1 MKKIWLVTKETFIRQ
16 TKGIT
21 FILSVLAPV
30 IFMAIIFG
38 VVFISQKLSGSDNQ
52 IDNAI
57 VISKNYAPAVKD
69 LSNFEV
75 KSETAAKK
83 ALADEDIKGYVKV
96 DVAKSGQIS
105 ASWLGKEA
113 MDSGDKSDLMASL
126 QKLQQSLNIQA
137 AGLTAKQLKAL
148 NQSVKISEKISGHNG
163 LAKEA
168 TKADLT
174 AKQAKSIAANVFIW
188 LTYFILLTYI
198 STMAQEIATEK
209 GSKIMEIIFSSM
221 RGGDYFVG
229 KVLGVLGVFLLHVL
243 AYIVLLGLAVI
254 AGPKIEMF
262 ANFFKSNQELISQVM
277 NNLLS
282 WNLVLLLLSVILS
295 IVMAAF
301 CGALA
306 NRVED
311 LQKVL
316 APIMYLVI
324 ISLVAAPSLS
334 RGDSM
339 FAQVIS
345 CLPLFSGFILP
356 GRIAEGVSGTPE
368 LVIATIV
375 SVVTLALAIY
385 FVRKAYPK
393 LILQTDDGSI
403 IKKIKRLRG

>member
-75 KSETAAKK
+75 KSEAAAKK
-83 ALADEDIKGYVKV
+83 ALAAEEIKGYVKV

-113 MDSGDKSDLMASL
+113 MDSGDKSNLMASL

-137 AGLTAKQLKAL
+137 TGLTAKQLKTL

-243 AYIVLLGLAVI
+243 AYIALLGVAVI
-254 AGPKIEMF
+254 AGPQINMF
-262 ANFFKSNQELISQVM
+262 ASFFKSNQELISQVM

-295 IVMAAF
+295 IVIAAF

-324 ISLVAAPSLS
+324 ISLVAAPNLS
-334 RGDSM
+334 KGDSL

-368 LVIATIV
+368 LVIATII
-375 SVVTLALAIY
+375 SVVTLILTSY
-385 FVRKAYPK
+385 LVRKAYPK
-393 LILQTDDGSI
+393 LILQTDDGGI

>member
-75 KSETAAKK
+75 KSEAAAKK
-83 ALADEDIKGYVKV
+83 ALAAEEIKGYVKV

-113 MDSGDKSDLMASL
+113 MDSGDKSNLMASL

-137 AGLTAKQLKAL
+137 TGLTAKQLKTL

-243 AYIVLLGLAVI
+243 AYIALLGVAVI
-254 AGPKIEMF
+254 AGPQINMF
-262 ANFFKSNQELISQVM
+262 ASFFKSNQELISQVM

-295 IVMAAF
+295 IVIAAF

-324 ISLVAAPSLS
+324 ISLVAAPNLS
-334 RGDSM
+334 KGDSL

-356 GRIAEGVSGTPE
+356 DRIAEGVSGTPE
-368 LVIATIV
+368 LVIATII
-375 SVVTLALAIY
+375 SVVTLILTSY
-385 FVRKAYPK
+385 LVRKAYPK

>member
-75 KSETAAKK
+75 KSEAAAKK
-83 ALADEDIKGYVKV
+83 ALAAEEIKGYVKV

-113 MDSGDKSDLMASL
+113 MDSGDKSNLMASL

-137 AGLTAKQLKAL
+137 TGLTAKQLKTL

-221 RGGDYFVG
+221 RGGDYFVD

-243 AYIVLLGLAVI
+243 AYIALLGVAVI
-254 AGPKIEMF
+254 AGPQINMF
-262 ANFFKSNQELISQVM
+262 ASFFKSNQELISQVM

-295 IVMAAF
+295 IVIAAF

-324 ISLVAAPSLS
+324 ISLVAAPNLS
-334 RGDSM
+334 KGDSL

-368 LVIATIV
+368 LVIATII
-375 SVVTLALAIY
+375 SVVTLILTSY
-385 FVRKAYPK
+385 LVRKAYPK

>member
-75 KSETAAKK
+75 KSEAAAKK
-83 ALADEDIKGYVKV
+83 ALAAEEIKGYVKV

-113 MDSGDKSDLMASL
+113 MDSGDKSNLMASL

-137 AGLTAKQLKAL
+137 TGLTAKQLKTL

-243 AYIVLLGLAVI
+243 AYIALLGVAVI
-254 AGPKIEMF
+254 AGPQINMF
-262 ANFFKSNQELISQVM
+262 ASFFKSNQELISQVM

-295 IVMAAF
+295 IVIAAF

-324 ISLVAAPSLS
+324 ISLVAAPNLS
-334 RGDSM
+334 KGDSL

-368 LVIATIV
+368 LVIATII
-375 SVVTLALAIY
+375 SVVTLILTSY
-385 FVRKAYPK
+385 LVRKAYPK
-393 LILQTDDGSI
+393 LILHTDDGSI

>member
-75 KSETAAKK
+75 KSEAAAKK
-83 ALADEDIKGYVKV
+83 ALAAEEIKGYVKV

-113 MDSGDKSDLMASL
+113 MDSGDKSNLMASL

-137 AGLTAKQLKAL
+137 TGLTAKQLKTL

-243 AYIVLLGLAVI
+243 AYIALLGVAVI
-254 AGPKIEMF
+254 AGPQINMF
-262 ANFFKSNQELISQVM
+262 ASFFKSNQELISQVM

-295 IVMAAF
+295 IVIAAF

-324 ISLVAAPSLS
+324 ISLVVAPNLS
-334 RGDSM
+334 KGDSL

-368 LVIATIV
+368 LVIATII
-375 SVVTLALAIY
+375 SVVTLILTSY
-385 FVRKAYPK
+385 LVRKAYPK

>member
-1 MKKIWLVTKETFIRQ
+1 M
-16 TKGIT
+16 
-21 FILSVLAPV
+21 SVLAPV

-75 KSETAAKK
+75 KSEAAAKK
-83 ALADEDIKGYVKV
+83 ALAAEEIKGYVKV

-113 MDSGDKSDLMASL
+113 MDSGDKSNLMASL

-137 AGLTAKQLKAL
+137 TGLTAKQLKTL

-243 AYIVLLGLAVI
+243 AYIALLGVAVI
-254 AGPKIEMF
+254 AGPQINMF
-262 ANFFKSNQELISQVM
+262 ASFFKSNQELISQVM

-295 IVMAAF
+295 IVIAAF

-324 ISLVAAPSLS
+324 ISLVAAPNLS
-334 RGDSM
+334 KGDSL

-368 LVIATIV
+368 LVIATII
-375 SVVTLALAIY
+375 SVVTLILTSY
-385 FVRKAYPK
+385 LVRKAYPK

>member
-30 IFMAIIFG
+30 IFIAIIFG

-75 KSETAAKK
+75 KSEAAAKK
-83 ALADEDIKGYVKV
+83 ALAAEEIKGYVKV

-113 MDSGDKSDLMASL
+113 MDSGDKSNLMASL

-137 AGLTAKQLKAL
+137 TGLTAKQLKTL

-243 AYIVLLGLAVI
+243 AYIALLGVAVI
-254 AGPKIEMF
+254 AGPQINMF
-262 ANFFKSNQELISQVM
+262 ASFFKSNQELISQVM

-295 IVMAAF
+295 IVIAAF

-324 ISLVAAPSLS
+324 ISLVAAPNLS
-334 RGDSM
+334 KGDSL

-368 LVIATIV
+368 LVIATII
-375 SVVTLALAIY
+375 SVVTLILTSY
-385 FVRKAYPK
+385 LVRKAYPK

>member
-75 KSETAAKK
+75 KSEAAAKK
-83 ALADEDIKGYVKV
+83 ALAAEEIKGYVKV

-113 MDSGDKSDLMASL
+113 MDSGDKSNLMASL

-137 AGLTAKQLKAL
+137 TGLTAKQLKTL

-243 AYIVLLGLAVI
+243 AYIALLGVAVI
-254 AGPKIEMF
+254 AGPQINMF
-262 ANFFKSNQELISQVM
+262 ASFFKSNQELISQVM

-295 IVMAAF
+295 IVIAAF
-301 CGALA
+301 
-306 NRVED
+306 V
-311 LQKVL
+311 
-316 APIMYLVI
+316 
-324 ISLVAAPSLS
+324 SL
-334 RGDSM
+334 
-339 FAQVIS
+339 
-345 CLPLFSGFILP
+345 
-356 GRIAEGVSGTPE
+356 
-368 LVIATIV
+368 
-375 SVVTLALAIY
+375 
-385 FVRKAYPK
+385 
-393 LILQTDDGSI
+393 
-403 IKKIKRLRG
+403 

>member
-38 VVFISQKLSGSDNQ
+38 VVFISQKLSDSDNQ

-75 KSETAAKK
+75 KSEAAAKK
-83 ALADEDIKGYVKV
+83 ALAAEEIKGYVKV

-113 MDSGDKSDLMASL
+113 MDSGDKSNLMASL

-137 AGLTAKQLKAL
+137 TGLTAKQLKTL

-243 AYIVLLGLAVI
+243 AYIALLGVAVI
-254 AGPKIEMF
+254 AGPQINMF
-262 ANFFKSNQELISQVM
+262 ASFFKSNQELISQVM

-295 IVMAAF
+295 IVIAAF

-324 ISLVAAPSLS
+324 ISLVAAPNLS
-334 RGDSM
+334 KGDSL

-368 LVIATIV
+368 LVIATII
-375 SVVTLALAIY
+375 SVVTLILTSY
-385 FVRKAYPK
+385 LVRKAYPK

>member
-75 KSETAAKK
+75 KSEAAAKK
-83 ALADEDIKGYVKV
+83 ALAAEEIKGYVKV

-113 MDSGDKSDLMASL
+113 MDSGDKSNLMASL

-137 AGLTAKQLKAL
+137 TGLTAKQLKTL
-148 NQSVKISEKISGHNG
+148 NQSVKISEKISGHNC

-243 AYIVLLGLAVI
+243 AYIALLGVAVI
-254 AGPKIEMF
+254 AGPQINMF
-262 ANFFKSNQELISQVM
+262 ASFFKSNQELISQVM

-295 IVMAAF
+295 IVIAAF

-324 ISLVAAPSLS
+324 ISLVAAPNLS
-334 RGDSM
+334 KGDSL

-368 LVIATIV
+368 LVIATII
-375 SVVTLALAIY
+375 SVVTLILTSY
-385 FVRKAYPK
+385 LVRKAYPK

>member
-38 VVFISQKLSGSDNQ
+38 VVFISQKLSGSGNQ

-75 KSETAAKK
+75 KSEAAAKK
-83 ALADEDIKGYVKV
+83 ALAAEEIKGYVKV

-113 MDSGDKSDLMASL
+113 MDSGDKSNLMASL

-137 AGLTAKQLKAL
+137 TGLTAKQLKTL

-243 AYIVLLGLAVI
+243 AYIALLGVAVI
-254 AGPKIEMF
+254 AGPQINMF
-262 ANFFKSNQELISQVM
+262 ASFFKSNQELISQVM

-295 IVMAAF
+295 IVIAAF

-324 ISLVAAPSLS
+324 ISLVAAPNLS
-334 RGDSM
+334 KGDSL

-368 LVIATIV
+368 LVIATII
-375 SVVTLALAIY
+375 SVVTLILTSY
-385 FVRKAYPK
+385 LVRKAYPK

>member
-1 MKKIWLVTKETFIRQ
+1 MAQFKKLEI
-16 TKGIT
+16 
-21 FILSVLAPV
+21 
-30 IFMAIIFG
+30 AIQKN
-38 VVFISQKLSGSDNQ
+38 IS
-52 IDNAI
+52 
-57 VISKNYAPAVKD
+57 
-69 LSNFEV
+69 
-75 KSETAAKK
+75 
-83 ALADEDIKGYVKV
+83 
-96 DVAKSGQIS
+96 
-105 ASWLGKEA
+105 
-113 MDSGDKSDLMASL
+113 SL

-137 AGLTAKQLKAL
+137 TGLTAKQLKTL

-243 AYIVLLGLAVI
+243 AYIALLGVAVI
-254 AGPKIEMF
+254 AGPQINMF
-262 ANFFKSNQELISQVM
+262 ASFFKSNQELISQVM

-295 IVMAAF
+295 IVIAAF

-324 ISLVAAPSLS
+324 ISLVAAPNLS
-334 RGDSM
+334 KGDSL

-368 LVIATIV
+368 LVIATII
-375 SVVTLALAIY
+375 SVVTLILTSY
-385 FVRKAYPK
+385 LVRKAYPK

>member
-75 KSETAAKK
+75 KSEAAAKK
-83 ALADEDIKGYVKV
+83 ALAAEEIKGYVKV

-113 MDSGDKSDLMASL
+113 MDSGDKSNLMASL

-137 AGLTAKQLKAL
+137 ITAKQLKTL

-243 AYIVLLGLAVI
+243 AYIALLGVAVI
-254 AGPKIEMF
+254 AGPQINMF
-262 ANFFKSNQELISQVM
+262 ASFFKSNQELISQVM

-295 IVMAAF
+295 IVIAAF

-324 ISLVAAPSLS
+324 ISLVAAPNLS
-334 RGDSM
+334 KGDSL

-368 LVIATIV
+368 LVIATII
-375 SVVTLALAIY
+375 SVVTLILTSY
-385 FVRKAYPK
+385 LVRKAYPK

>member
-75 KSETAAKK
+75 KSEAAAKK
-83 ALADEDIKGYVKV
+83 ALAAEEIKGYVKV

-113 MDSGDKSDLMASL
+113 MDSGDKSNLMASL

-137 AGLTAKQLKAL
+137 TGLTAKQLKTL

-243 AYIVLLGLAVI
+243 AYIALLGVAVI
-254 AGPKIEMF
+254 AGPQINMF
-262 ANFFKSNQELISQVM
+262 ASFFKSNQELISQVM

-295 IVMAAF
+295 IVIAAF

-324 ISLVAAPSLS
+324 ISLVAAPNLS
-334 RGDSM
+334 KGDSL

-356 GRIAEGVSGTPE
+356 GRIAEGVSGTLE
-368 LVIATIV
+368 LVIATII
-375 SVVTLALAIY
+375 SVVTLILTSY
-385 FVRKAYPK
+385 LVRKAYPK

>member
-75 KSETAAKK
+75 KSEAAAKK
-83 ALADEDIKGYVKV
+83 ALAAEEIKGYVKV

-113 MDSGDKSDLMASL
+113 MDSGDKSNLMASL

-137 AGLTAKQLKAL
+137 TGLTAKQLKTL

-229 KVLGVLGVFLLHVL
+229 KVLGVFLLHVL
-243 AYIVLLGLAVI
+243 AYIALLGVAVI
-254 AGPKIEMF
+254 AGPQINMF
-262 ANFFKSNQELISQVM
+262 ASFFKSNQELISQVM

-295 IVMAAF
+295 IVIAAF

-324 ISLVAAPSLS
+324 ISLVAAPNLS
-334 RGDSM
+334 KGDSL

-368 LVIATIV
+368 LVIATII
-375 SVVTLALAIY
+375 SVVTLILTSY
-385 FVRKAYPK
+385 LVRKAYPK

>member
-75 KSETAAKK
+75 KSEAAAKK
-83 ALADEDIKGYVKV
+83 ALAAEEIKGYVKV

-113 MDSGDKSDLMASL
+113 MDSGDKSNLMASL

-137 AGLTAKQLKAL
+137 TGLTAKQLKTL

-168 TKADLT
+168 TKTDLT

-243 AYIVLLGLAVI
+243 AYIALLGVAVI
-254 AGPKIEMF
+254 AGPQINMF
-262 ANFFKSNQELISQVM
+262 ASFFKSNQELISQVM

-295 IVMAAF
+295 IVIAAF

-324 ISLVAAPSLS
+324 ISLVAAPNLS
-334 RGDSM
+334 KGDSL

-368 LVIATIV
+368 LVIATII
-375 SVVTLALAIY
+375 SVVTLILTSY
-385 FVRKAYPK
+385 LVRKAYPK

>member
-75 KSETAAKK
+75 KSEAAAKK
-83 ALADEDIKGYVKV
+83 ALAAEEIKGYVKV

-113 MDSGDKSDLMASL
+113 MDSGDKSNLMASL

-137 AGLTAKQLKAL
+137 TGLTAKQLKTL

-243 AYIVLLGLAVI
+243 AYIALLGVAVI
-254 AGPKIEMF
+254 AGPQINMF
-262 ANFFKSNQELISQVM
+262 ASFFKSNQELISQVM

-295 IVMAAF
+295 IVIAAF

-324 ISLVAAPSLS
+324 ISLVAAPNLS
-334 RGDSM
+334 KGDSL

-368 LVIATIV
+368 LVIATII
-375 SVVTLALAIY
+375 SVVTLILTSY
-385 FVRKAYPK
+385 LVRKAYPK

>member
-75 KSETAAKK
+75 KSEAAAKK
-83 ALADEDIKGYVKV
+83 ALAAEEIKGYVKV

-113 MDSGDKSDLMASL
+113 MDSGDKSNLMASL

-137 AGLTAKQLKAL
+137 TGLTAKQLKTL

-221 RGGDYFVG
+221 RGEDYFVG

-243 AYIVLLGLAVI
+243 AYIALLGVAVI
-254 AGPKIEMF
+254 AGPQINMF
-262 ANFFKSNQELISQVM
+262 ASFFKSNQELISQVM

-295 IVMAAF
+295 IVIAAF

-324 ISLVAAPSLS
+324 ISLVAAPNLS
-334 RGDSM
+334 KGDSL

-368 LVIATIV
+368 LVIATII
-375 SVVTLALAIY
+375 SVVTLILTSY
-385 FVRKAYPK
+385 LVRKAYPK

>member
-38 VVFISQKLSGSDNQ
+38 VVFISQKLSGSNNQ

-75 KSETAAKK
+75 KSEAAAKK
-83 ALADEDIKGYVKV
+83 ALAAEEIKGYVKV

-113 MDSGDKSDLMASL
+113 MDSGDKSNLMASL

-137 AGLTAKQLKAL
+137 TGLTAKQLKTL

-243 AYIVLLGLAVI
+243 AYIALLGVAVI
-254 AGPKIEMF
+254 AGPQINMF
-262 ANFFKSNQELISQVM
+262 ASFFKSNQELISQVM

-295 IVMAAF
+295 IVIAAF

-324 ISLVAAPSLS
+324 ISLVAAPNLS
-334 RGDSM
+334 KGDSL

-368 LVIATIV
+368 LVIATII
-375 SVVTLALAIY
+375 SVVTLILTSY
-385 FVRKAYPK
+385 LVRKAYPK

>member
-30 IFMAIIFG
+30 IFMGIIFA
-38 VVFISQKLSGSDNQ
+38 VIFATQKLSGSDNK

-75 KSETAAKK
+75 KSESAAKK

-96 DVAKSGQIS
+96 NVSSSGQIT

-113 MDSGDKSDLMASL
+113 MDSNDKSSLMESL
-126 QKLQQSLNIQA
+126 QKLQQNLNVQA
-137 AGLTAKQLKAL
+137 AGLTTKQLKTL
-148 NQSVKISEKISGHNG
+148 SQSVKISEKISGHNG
-163 LAKEA
+163 SEKKA
-168 TKADLT
+168 TRADLT
-174 AKQAKSIAANVFIW
+174 AKSAKSIAANVFIW
-188 LTYFILLTYI
+188 ITYFILLTYI

-229 KVLGVLGVFLLHVL
+229 KVLGVLGVFLVHVL
-243 AYIVLLGLAVI
+243 AYVALLGLAIIV
-254 AGPKIEMF
+254 GPKIEMF
-262 ANFFKSNQELISQVM
+262 AGFFKSNHELISQVVS
-277 NNLLS
+277 NLIS

-295 IVMAAF
+295 IVLAAF

-311 LQKVL
+311 LQKIL
-316 APIMYLVI
+316 APIIYIVI
-324 ISLVAAPSLS
+324 IALIAAPSLS
-334 RGDSM
+334 KGDSI
-339 FAQVIS
+339 FAQVVS
-345 CLPLFSGFILP
+345 CLPLLSGFILP
-356 GRIAEGVSGTPE
+356 GRVAERVAGTPE

-375 SVVTLALAIY
+375 SILTLALAIY

-393 LILQTDDGSI
+393 LILQTDDGNI
-403 IKKIKRLRG
+403 LKKIKRLKG

>member
-75 KSETAAKK
+75 KSEAAAKK
-83 ALADEDIKGYVKV
+83 ALAAEEIKGYVKV

-113 MDSGDKSDLMASL
+113 MDSGDKSNLMASL

-137 AGLTAKQLKAL
+137 TGLTAKQLKTL

-221 RGGDYFVG
+221 RRGDYFVG

-243 AYIVLLGLAVI
+243 AYIALLGVAVI
-254 AGPKIEMF
+254 AGPQINMF
-262 ANFFKSNQELISQVM
+262 ASFFKSNQELISQVM

-295 IVMAAF
+295 IVIAAF

-324 ISLVAAPSLS
+324 ISLVAAPNLS
-334 RGDSM
+334 KGDSL

-368 LVIATIV
+368 LVIATII
-375 SVVTLALAIY
+375 SVVTLILTSY
-385 FVRKAYPK
+385 LVRKAYPK

>member
-75 KSETAAKK
+75 KSEAAAKK
-83 ALADEDIKGYVKV
+83 ALAAEEIKGYVKV

-113 MDSGDKSDLMASL
+113 MDSGDKSNLMASL

-137 AGLTAKQLKAL
+137 TGLTAKQLKTL

-209 GSKIMEIIFSSM
+209 GSKIVEIIFSSM

-243 AYIVLLGLAVI
+243 AYIALLGVAVI
-254 AGPKIEMF
+254 AGPQINMF
-262 ANFFKSNQELISQVM
+262 ASFFKSNQELISQVM

-295 IVMAAF
+295 IVIAAF

-324 ISLVAAPSLS
+324 ISLVAAPNLS
-334 RGDSM
+334 KGDSL

-368 LVIATIV
+368 LVIATII
-375 SVVTLALAIY
+375 SVVTLILTSY
-385 FVRKAYPK
+385 LVRKAYPK

>member
-75 KSETAAKK
+75 KSEAAAKK
-83 ALADEDIKGYVKV
+83 ALAAEEIKGYVKV

-113 MDSGDKSDLMASL
+113 MDSGDKSNLMASL

-137 AGLTAKQLKAL
+137 TGLTAKQLKTL

-243 AYIVLLGLAVI
+243 AYIALLGVAVI
-254 AGPKIEMF
+254 AGPQINMF
-262 ANFFKSNQELISQVM
+262 ASFFKSNQELISQVM
-277 NNLLS
+277 NDLLS

-295 IVMAAF
+295 IVIAAF

-324 ISLVAAPSLS
+324 ISLVAAPNLS
-334 RGDSM
+334 KGDSL

-368 LVIATIV
+368 LVIATII
-375 SVVTLALAIY
+375 SVVTLILTSY
-385 FVRKAYPK
+385 LVRKAYPK

>member
-75 KSETAAKK
+75 KSEAAAKK
-83 ALADEDIKGYVKV
+83 ALAAEEIKGYVKV

-113 MDSGDKSDLMASL
+113 MDSGDKSNLMASL

-137 AGLTAKQLKAL
+137 TGLTAKQLKTL

-221 RGGDYFVG
+221 RGGDYFVS

-243 AYIVLLGLAVI
+243 AYIALLGVAVI
-254 AGPKIEMF
+254 AGPQINMF
-262 ANFFKSNQELISQVM
+262 ASFFKSNQELISQVM

-295 IVMAAF
+295 IVIAAF

-324 ISLVAAPSLS
+324 ISLVAAPNLS
-334 RGDSM
+334 KGDSL

-368 LVIATIV
+368 LVIATII
-375 SVVTLALAIY
+375 SVVTLILTSY
-385 FVRKAYPK
+385 LVRKAYPK

>member
-30 IFMAIIFG
+30 IFMGVIFA
-38 VVFISQKLSGSDNQ
+38 VIFATQKLSGSDNQ

-57 VISKNYAPAVKD
+57 VISKNYAPAVKN

-75 KSETAAKK
+75 KSESAAKK

-96 DVAKSGQIS
+96 DVSSSGQIT

-113 MDSGDKSDLMASL
+113 MASDDKSNLMESL
-126 QKLQQSLNIQA
+126 QKLQQSLNVQA
-137 AGLTAKQLKAL
+137 AGLTTKQLKTL
-148 NQSVKISEKISGHNG
+148 SQSVKISEKISGHNG
-163 LAKEA
+163 SEKKV
-168 TKADLT
+168 TQADLT
-174 AKQAKSIAANVFIW
+174 AKSAKTIAANVFIW
-188 LTYFILLTYI
+188 ITYFILLTYI

-229 KVLGVLGVFLLHVL
+229 KVLGVLGVFLVHVL
-243 AYIVLLGLAVI
+243 AYIALLGLAIIV
-254 AGPKIEMF
+254 GPKIEMF
-262 ANFFKSNQELISQVM
+262 AGFFKSNHELISQVVS
-277 NNLLS
+277 NLIS

-295 IVMAAF
+295 IVLAAF

-311 LQKVL
+311 LQKIL
-316 APIMYLVI
+316 APIIYIVI
-324 ISLVAAPSLS
+324 IALIAAPSLS
-334 RGDSM
+334 KGDSI
-339 FAQVIS
+339 FAQIVS
-345 CLPLFSGFILP
+345 CLPLLSGFILP
-356 GRIAEGVSGTPE
+356 GRVAEGVAGTPE
-368 LVIATIV
+368 LIIATLV
-375 SVVTLALAIY
+375 SVVTLVLAIY
-385 FVRKAYPK
+385 YVRKAYPK

-403 IKKIKRLRG
+403 MKKIKRLKG

>member
-75 KSETAAKK
+75 KSEAAAKK
-83 ALADEDIKGYVKV
+83 ALAAEEIKGYVKV

-113 MDSGDKSDLMASL
+113 MDSGDKSNLMASL

-137 AGLTAKQLKAL
+137 TGLTAKQLKTL

-243 AYIVLLGLAVI
+243 AYVALLGVAVI
-254 AGPKIEMF
+254 AGPQINMF
-262 ANFFKSNQELISQVM
+262 ASFFKSNQELISQVM

-295 IVMAAF
+295 IVIAAF

-324 ISLVAAPSLS
+324 ISLVAAPNLS
-334 RGDSM
+334 KGDSL

-368 LVIATIV
+368 LVIATII
-375 SVVTLALAIY
+375 SVVTLILTSY
-385 FVRKAYPK
+385 LVRKAYPK

>member
-52 IDNAI
+52 IDDAI

-75 KSETAAKK
+75 KSEAAAKK
-83 ALADEDIKGYVKV
+83 ALAAEEIKGYVKV

-113 MDSGDKSDLMASL
+113 MDSGDKSNLMASL

-137 AGLTAKQLKAL
+137 TGLTAKQLKTL

-243 AYIVLLGLAVI
+243 AYIALLGVAVI
-254 AGPKIEMF
+254 AGPQINMF
-262 ANFFKSNQELISQVM
+262 ASFFKSNQELISQVM

-295 IVMAAF
+295 IVIAAF

-324 ISLVAAPSLS
+324 ISLVAAPNLS
-334 RGDSM
+334 KGDSL

-368 LVIATIV
+368 LVIATII
-375 SVVTLALAIY
+375 SVVTLILTSY
-385 FVRKAYPK
+385 LVRKAYPK

>member
-75 KSETAAKK
+75 KSEAAAKK
-83 ALADEDIKGYVKV
+83 ALAAEEIKGYVKV

-113 MDSGDKSDLMASL
+113 MDSGDKSNLIASL

-137 AGLTAKQLKAL
+137 TGLTAKQLKTL

-243 AYIVLLGLAVI
+243 AYIALLGVAVI
-254 AGPKIEMF
+254 AGPQINMF
-262 ANFFKSNQELISQVM
+262 ASFFKSNQELISQVM

-295 IVMAAF
+295 IVIAAF

-324 ISLVAAPSLS
+324 ISLVAAPNLS
-334 RGDSM
+334 KGDSL

-368 LVIATIV
+368 LVIATII
-375 SVVTLALAIY
+375 SVVTLILTSY
-385 FVRKAYPK
+385 LVRKAYPK

>member
-57 VISKNYAPAVKD
+57 VIGKNYAPAVKD

-75 KSETAAKK
+75 KSEAAAKK
-83 ALADEDIKGYVKV
+83 ALAAEEIKGYVKV

-113 MDSGDKSDLMASL
+113 MDSGDKSNLMASL

-137 AGLTAKQLKAL
+137 TGLTAKQLKTL

-221 RGGDYFVG
+221 RRGDYFVG

-243 AYIVLLGLAVI
+243 AYIALLGVAVI
-254 AGPKIEMF
+254 AGPQINMF
-262 ANFFKSNQELISQVM
+262 ASFFKSNQELISQVM

-295 IVMAAF
+295 IVIAAF

-324 ISLVAAPSLS
+324 ISLVAAPNLS
-334 RGDSM
+334 KGDSL

-368 LVIATIV
+368 LVIATII
-375 SVVTLALAIY
+375 SVVTLILTSY
-385 FVRKAYPK
+385 LVRKAYPK

>member
-30 IFMAIIFG
+30 IFIAIFFG
-38 VVFISQKLSGSDNQ
+38 VIFISQKLSGSDNQ
-52 IDNAI
+52 VDNAI
-57 VISKNYAPAVKD
+57 VISKNYAPVVKD
-69 LSNFEV
+69 ISNFEV
-75 KSETAAKK
+75 KSEAAAKK

-96 DVAKSGQIS
+96 DVSKSGQIS

-113 MDSGDKSDLMASL
+113 MDSEDKANLMASL

-137 AGLTAKQLKAL
+137 AGLTAKQLKTL
-148 NQSVKISEKISGHNG
+148 NQGVKFSEKISEHNG
-163 LAKEA
+163 SAKEA
-168 TKADLT
+168 TQADLT

-243 AYIVLLGLAVI
+243 AYVALLGVAVI

-262 ANFFKSNQELISQVM
+262 ASFFRSNQELISQVM

-295 IVMAAF
+295 IVIAAF

>member
-75 KSETAAKK
+75 KSEAAAKK
-83 ALADEDIKGYVKV
+83 ALAAEEIKGYVKV

-113 MDSGDKSDLMASL
+113 MDSGDKSNLMASL

-137 AGLTAKQLKAL
+137 TGLTAKQLKTL

-243 AYIVLLGLAVI
+243 AYIALLGVAVI
-254 AGPKIEMF
+254 AGPQINMF
-262 ANFFKSNQELISQVM
+262 ASFFKSNQELISQVM

-295 IVMAAF
+295 IVIAAF

-324 ISLVAAPSLS
+324 ISLVAAPNLS
-334 RGDSM
+334 KGDSL

-368 LVIATIV
+368 LVIATII
-375 SVVTLALAIY
+375 SVVTLILTSY
-385 FVRKAYPK
+385 LVRKAYPK
-393 LILQTDDGSI
+393 LILQTADGSI

>member
-30 IFMAIIFG
+30 IFMAIILG

-75 KSETAAKK
+75 KSEAAAKK
-83 ALADEDIKGYVKV
+83 ALAAEEIKGYVKV

-113 MDSGDKSDLMASL
+113 MDSGDKSNLMASL

-137 AGLTAKQLKAL
+137 TGLTAKQLKTL

-209 GSKIMEIIFSSM
+209 GSKIMKIIFSSM

-243 AYIVLLGLAVI
+243 AYIALLGVAVI
-254 AGPKIEMF
+254 AGPQINMF
-262 ANFFKSNQELISQVM
+262 ASFFKSNQELISQVM

-295 IVMAAF
+295 IVIAAF

-324 ISLVAAPSLS
+324 ISLVAAPNLS
-334 RGDSM
+334 KGDSL

-368 LVIATIV
+368 LVIATII
-375 SVVTLALAIY
+375 SVVTLILTSY
-385 FVRKAYPK
+385 LVRKAYPK

>member
-75 KSETAAKK
+75 KSEAAAKK
-83 ALADEDIKGYVKV
+83 ALAAEEIKGYVKV

-113 MDSGDKSDLMASL
+113 MDSGDKSNLMASL

-137 AGLTAKQLKAL
+137 TGLTAKQLKTL

-198 STMAQEIATEK
+198 STIAQEIATEK

-243 AYIVLLGLAVI
+243 AYIALLGVAVI
-254 AGPKIEMF
+254 AGPQINMF
-262 ANFFKSNQELISQVM
+262 ASFFKSNQELISQVM

-295 IVMAAF
+295 IVIAAF

-324 ISLVAAPSLS
+324 ISLVAAPNLS
-334 RGDSM
+334 KGDSL

-368 LVIATIV
+368 LVIATII
-375 SVVTLALAIY
+375 SVVTLILTSY
-385 FVRKAYPK
+385 LVRKAYPK